1 MKIGGALLLIAVG
14 AILKF
19 AVTKRVSGIDLSTV
33 GVVLMIVGAV
43 GLVLTLIL
51 MTTRRRTDVISTP
64 GRTCGCR
71 KSRPRSCGGRVFVDD
86 AAGAVVSAD
95 SEGVGVGDGRWCR
108 LEGCRLVEG
117 SVRAVLV
124 VMGLVLAENPQ

>member
-43 GLVLTLIL
+43 GLLLTLIL
-51 MTTRRRTDVISTP
+51 TTTRRRTDVIRTP
-64 GRTCGCR
+64 DRTTYLEP
-71 KSRPRSCGGRVFVDD
+71 SDPNAPR
-86 AAGAVVSAD
+86 
-95 SEGVGVGDGRWCR
+95 
-108 LEGCRLVEG
+108 L
-117 SVRAVLV
+117 
-124 VMGLVLAENPQ
+124 